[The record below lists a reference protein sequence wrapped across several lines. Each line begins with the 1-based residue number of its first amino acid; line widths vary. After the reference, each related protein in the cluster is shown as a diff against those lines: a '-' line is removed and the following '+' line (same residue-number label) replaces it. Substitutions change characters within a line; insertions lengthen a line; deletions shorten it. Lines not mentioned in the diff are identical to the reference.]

1 MFICTDLYAHVFKT
15 FRGQRSMLGI
25 FLSHSPLLRL
35 FLNYV
40 YGEVQT
46 RETISGEQRL
56 QIPLALGSKVE
67 SHWRAVCTLKHWA
80 ISQALLFY
88 FIDLFIYFETWSL
101 PEHGAH
107 QLARM
112 VGQGVPEL
120 FLSLLPQQWGDK
132 CVLLHP
138 DFIYGCSYPHAHL
151 GCTLPISL
159 SPQVPWFL
167 NAHTFDMFQR
177 IQPFTIYLQLVAIN
191 ALSF

>member
-1 MFICTDLYAHVFKT
+1 MERCKQGKLSLESRGFRSPWHWGPKLSLIEEQYILWNTEPSLKPFYFI
-15 FRGQRSMLGI
+15 
-25 FLSHSPLLRL
+25 
-35 FLNYV
+35 
-40 YGEVQT
+40 
-46 RETISGEQRL
+46 
-56 QIPLALGSKVE
+56 
-67 SHWRAVCTLKHWA
+67 
-80 ISQALLFY
+80 LFY

-167 NAHTFDMFQR
+167 NVHTFDMFQR